1 MGRGRSPSAEA
12 RAGALQVGGNV
23 INSSENLSPECEE
36 APAEYMTS

>member
-23 INSSENLSPECEE
+23 INSSENLPPECEE